1 MSSLLL
7 EGLKIGFYVLLFFSS
22 PKEVREEKKR
32 LKIHPFL
39 QSSREDLI
47 LMGGA
52 CLLAFLHTACV
63 SMIHLTLLG
72 STGSIGTSTLEVLA
86 LHPKRFQ
93 IFALTA
99 QQNVSRMLAQCVTY
113 APRYV
118 VMQNTQAAEE
128 LARRLKAHN
137 IDTQVLSGNA
147 DLAWVASHPEV
158 DYVMAGIVGA
168 AGLLPTLAAAQAGKR
183 ILLANKEAL
192 VMAGHLFMQTLHRHH
207 ATLLPVDSEHSAIF
221 QSLPADFKV
230 GHSPAGV
237 KKIVLTASGGAF
249 RDWPL
254 EALVTATPAQACA
267 HPNWQMGNK
276 ITVDS
281 ATMMNKGLEV
291 IEAHW
296 LFGMPA
302 TQIET
307 VLHPQSILHS
317 WVEYLDG
324 SLIAQLGQPDMR
336 TPIAYALSWPERIS
350 AGVESLDLCQIGQ
363 LDFKPLSLTHYPC
376 LELAYAALRR
386 GGTASTSLNAANEIA
401 VQAFLAEKIRF
412 TDIFKVVETCL
423 EQVSVHDSDTLEN
436 IMAADKRAREE
447 SMQII
452 EKFAITP

>member
-1 MSSLLL
+1 
-7 EGLKIGFYVLLFFSS
+7 
-22 PKEVREEKKR
+22 
-32 LKIHPFL
+32 
-39 QSSREDLI
+39 
-47 LMGGA
+47 
-52 CLLAFLHTACV
+52 
-63 SMIHLTLLG
+63 MIHITLLG
-72 STGSIGTSTLEVLA
+72 STGSIGINTLEVLA
-86 LHPKRFQ
+86 LHPERFQ

-99 QQNVSRMLAQCVTY
+99 HKNVSRMLAQCVTY
-113 APRYV
+113 TPRYA
-118 VMQNTQAAEE
+118 VMQNTEAAEE
-128 LARRLKAHN
+128 LARLLKHHGLE
-137 IDTQVLSGNA
+137 TQVLSGDA
-147 DLAWVASHPEV
+147 DLAWVASHSEV
-158 DYVMAGIVGA
+158 EYVMAGIVGA
-168 AGLLPTLAAAQAGKR
+168 AGLLPTLAAAQSGKR

-192 VMAGHLFMQTLHRHH
+192 VMAGSLFMHTVQTHR

-230 GHSPAGV
+230 GHPPTGV

-254 EALVTATPAQACA
+254 EKLGTATPAQACA

-302 TQIET
+302 TQIQT
-307 VLHPQSILHS
+307 ILHPQSILHS

-324 SLIAQLGQPDMR
+324 SFIAQLGQPDMR
-336 TPIAYALSWPERIS
+336 TPIAYALSWPQRIA

-363 LDFKPLSLTHYPC
+363 LDFKPLSLAHYPC
-376 LELAYAALRR
+376 LELAYAALHR

-423 EQVSVHDSDTLEN
+423 EQVSVHTAETLES
-436 IMAADKRAREE
+436 IMTADKVAREE

-452 EKFAITP
+452 EKYVIAR